1 MRKFYHKI
9 YLALGASREVE
20 DLEVVER
27 ALELLVQLDVPV
39 RRGQCESLITRVA
52 VQPGRFGHDVLHEP
66 AAFPAPREGPPALGQ
81 GREGD
86 LEELVHPRDRRDKVL
101 ELELE
106 HLQRVLQN
114 GLEVGF
120 AEGNEL
126 WKLSIF
132 THTASHRQLHPLFS
146 PSCSSTAERICG
158 WTRSES
164 IFR

>member
-9 YLALGASREVE
+9 HLALGASREVE

-27 ALELLVQLDVPV
+27 ALELLVQFDVPV
-39 RRGQCESLITRVA
+39 RRGQCEGLVTRVA
-52 VQPGRFGHDVLHEP
+52 VEPRRLRHNVLHEP
-66 AAFPAPREGPPALGQ
+66 AAFAAPREGPPALGQ

-114 GLEVGF
+114 GLEVGL
-120 AEGNEL
+120 AESNE
-126 WKLSIF
+126 F
-132 THTASHRQLHPLFS
+132 
-146 PSCSSTAERICG
+146 
-158 WTRSES
+158 
-164 IFR
+164 

>member
-1 MRKFYHKI
+1 M
-9 YLALGASREVE
+9 
-20 DLEVVER
+20 
-27 ALELLVQLDVPV
+27 QLDVPV
-39 RRGQCESLITRVA
+39 RRGQCESLVTRVA
-52 VQPGRFGHDVLHEP
+52 VEPGRLRHDVLHEP

-114 GLEVGF
+114 GLEVGL

-126 WKLSIF
+126 
-132 THTASHRQLHPLFS
+132 
-146 PSCSSTAERICG
+146 
-158 WTRSES
+158 
-164 IFR
+164 